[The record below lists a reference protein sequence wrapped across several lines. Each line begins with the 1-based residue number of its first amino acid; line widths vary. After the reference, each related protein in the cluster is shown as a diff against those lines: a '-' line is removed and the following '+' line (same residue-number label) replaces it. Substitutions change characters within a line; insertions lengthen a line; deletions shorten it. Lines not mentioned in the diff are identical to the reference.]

1 MDDSLKYKGL
11 RQKLVEEI
19 SRKGIKDKD
28 VLHAISV
35 LPRHFFFKNVGVMD
49 LAYVDKAFPIAAGQ
63 TISQPFTVAFQT
75 ELLEIKK
82 RDKVLEIG
90 TGSGY
95 QACILA
101 LLGAKVYSIE
111 RQKELF
117 VQTSALVKELNYRM
131 DLFYGD
137 GFKGLPNYGPFDK
150 ILLTAA
156 PSELPVELLRQLKVG
171 GYLVAPIGDKDHSQ
185 IMTRIVKVSENE
197 FKKEEFGKFGFVPM
211 LKGTEGRK

>member
-1 MDDSLKYKGL
+1 MIDTFKHKGL
-11 RQKLVEEI
+11 RKKLVEEI
-19 SRKGIKDKD
+19 SRKGIKNQD
-28 VLHAISV
+28 VLNAIDT
-35 LPRHFFFKNVGVMD
+35 LPRHYFFKNVGVTD
-49 LAYVDKAFPIAAGQ
+49 LAYVDNAFPIAAGQ
-63 TISQPFTVAFQT
+63 TISQPYTVAFQT

-117 VQTSALVKELNYRM
+117 VQTSTLIKELKYRI

-156 PSELPVELLRQLKVG
+156 PPELPVALLQQLKVG
-171 GYLVAPIGDKDHSQ
+171 GFLVAPIGDENKSQ
-185 IMTRIVKVSENE
+185 IMTRIVKKSESE
-197 FKKEEFGKFGFVPM
+197 YSKEEYGKFGFVPM
-211 LKGTEGRK
+211 LKGTADK